1 MNSMVNWR
9 EKSQINFPSL
19 CMCVCVCMIFLQL
32 SVSAP
37 GGGGLTFTG
46 LSIRGGEEA
55 HVTLTAEPS
64 GQVEAV
70 AVLTQVTVV
79 RTLVAIWTID
89 HTGCSSAFLTGSER
103 QDGGLWCVTCTEEPV
118 SREPFFAHAA
128 VRTHGVH
135 TVSVVATQVG
145 PVGTL
150 VQIWDEEEVER
161 SSWRWWCHW
170 QHPQKYML
178 HRIQW

>member
-1 MNSMVNWR
+1 
-9 EKSQINFPSL
+9 
-19 CMCVCVCMIFLQL
+19 MIFLQL

-79 RTLVAIWTID
+79 RTLVAI
-89 HTGCSSAFLTGSER
+89 
-103 QDGGLWCVTCTEEPV
+103 
-118 SREPFFAHAA
+118 
-128 VRTHGVH
+128 
-135 TVSVVATQVG
+135 
-145 PVGTL
+145 
-150 VQIWDEEEVER
+150 
-161 SSWRWWCHW
+161 
-170 QHPQKYML
+170 
-178 HRIQW
+178 